1 MLTLVGIALLLASVG
16 GVAFGIFMAIHPR
29 THESGRLFAIWWV
42 PAVAA
47 AVGVLMRDP
56 VTFSVALLC
65 FLVAGAAF
73 TAERSGP
80 QRPTAKRKKRTV
92 RKTSETTTQENETGR
107 SRRSGRSRNYKRA
120 AS

>member
-1 MLTLVGIALLLASVG
+1 LTLTGILLLLASLG
-16 GVAFGIFMAIHPR
+16 GVAFGIFMAIHPK

-47 AVGVLMRDP
+47 AVGILLRDP

-65 FLVAGAAF
+65 FLLAGAAF

-80 QRPTAKRKKRTV
+80 QRPTAKRKKTV
-92 RKTSETTTQENETGR
+92 RKMSELTTQENKADR
-107 SRRSGRSRNYKRA
+107 SRRSGRPRNYKRA